1 MSKKEEL
8 QGGLNSLFESKGL
21 EKRVNRDELPAEPT
35 YTRATFILEKET
47 VDKIKDYA
55 YTKRITIK
63 EAVTLMVDTFIDDYY
78 KDPKNEEL
86 LKHK

>member
-1 MSKKEEL
+1 MSKKDEL
-8 QGGLNSLFESKGL
+8 KGGLNNLF
-21 EKRVNRDELPAEPT
+21 AEPT
-35 YTRATFILEKET
+35 AKKAPAQQTQEEPSYTRATFILEKET